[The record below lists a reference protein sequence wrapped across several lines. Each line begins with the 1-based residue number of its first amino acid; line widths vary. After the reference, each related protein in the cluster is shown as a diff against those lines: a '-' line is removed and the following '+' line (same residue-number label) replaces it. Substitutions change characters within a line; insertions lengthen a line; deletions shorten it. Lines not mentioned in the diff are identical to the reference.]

1 MKFPHA
7 YKGVK
12 LIFIAE
18 LVSIVTALVALIAAI
33 FTPIIISGN
42 GELTTPAAVLV
53 LISGIASIVVFVI
66 QLCGLFF
73 GAKDSRDFRI
83 GLWVTFVGI
92 VAGIVYVVLGSIEAT
107 KGLPV
112 VVFALLNTIAA
123 VADFVVIICIL
134 FGISTLASQLGYS
147 EMEEDGRR
155 LAFYIIILYIISLL
169 FGFMPG
175 FNVYV
180 VNTGWRFTLSIF
192 GVIATVL
199 EIIVFVST
207 ILYLHRATKMLE
219 E

>member
-1 MKFPHA
+1 MRFPHA
-7 YKGVK
+7 HRGVK
-12 LIFIAE
+12 LIFVAE
-18 LVSIVTALVALIAAI
+18 LVSIVSALVALIAAI

-73 GAKDSRDFRI
+73 GAKDSREFRI

-92 VAGIVYVVLGSIEAT
+92 VASVVSVILSSVEAT

-112 VVFALLNTIAA
+112 VVFAILDTVAA
-123 VADFVVIICIL
+123 IADFVVIICIL

-155 LAFYIIILYIISLL
+155 LAFYIILLYIISLL

-199 EIIVFVST
+199 EIIVFVAT
-207 ILYLHRATKMLE
+207 IFYLHRATKMLE

>member
-1 MKFPHA
+1 MRFPHA
-7 YKGVK
+7 HRGVK

-18 LVSIVTALVALIAAI
+18 LVSIVSAFVALVAAI

-73 GAKDSRDFRI
+73 GAKDSREFRI

-92 VAGIVYVVLGSIEAT
+92 AASVVSVILSSVEAT

-112 VVFALLNTIAA
+112 VVFAILDTVAA
-123 VADFVVIICIL
+123 IADFVVIICIL

-155 LAFYIIILYIISLL
+155 LAFYIILLYIISLL
-169 FGFMPG
+169 FGFLPG

-199 EIIVFVST
+199 EIIVFVAT
-207 ILYLHRATKMLE
+207 IFYLHRATKMLE